1 VVSKESFLND
11 GSKRRFIMAHALSI
25 VGDVLVVSFLVWAI
39 ARFSKDY
46 RQLKE
51 AVARGDSQARPGF
64 YRRAL
69 ILEWAS
75 ALLALV
81 ALGFDIGK
89 LTPGFLEMEHSAIGQ
104 WLSSLSKE
112 VSGTFLAAL
121 VVGIVLGLVIMVV
134 VRLVTKRRG
143 TTRGT
148 NVSSPA
154 SGLRKWLPDFGAFI
168 PTTGR
173 ERWLFA
179 AVALS
184 AGICEEI
191 VYRGWLLFA
200 LNREFA
206 LTGSVALLGAAF
218 LFGLAHSY
226 QGPLGVLS
234 ASLAGVLMC
243 ILYVGTGTLLVPIVL
258 HILIDLRFA
267 LLPSGS
273 APIQQA
279 QPA

>member
-1 VVSKESFLND
+1 MS
-11 GSKRRFIMAHALSI
+11 HAI
-25 VGDVLVVSFLVWAI
+25 VAVGDAVVVLYLVWAI
-39 ARFSKDY
+39 VKFSEDY

-51 AVARGDSQARPGF
+51 AVASGDSEARAGF

-69 ILEWAS
+69 VLEWVS

-81 ALGFDIGK
+81 ALGFDKGK
-89 LTPGFLEMEHSAIGQ
+89 LTPGFLEMERTAIGQ
-104 WLSSLSKE
+104 WLFSLSKE
-112 VSGTFLAAL
+112 MSGTFLAGL
-121 VVGIVLGLVIMVV
+121 VVSIVLGLVIMVV
-134 VRLVTKRRG
+134 IRTVAKRRASSLVPNANSR
-143 TTRGT
+143 RG
-148 NVSSPA
+148 A
-154 SGLRKWLPDFGAFI
+154 LQKWLPDFGAFL
-168 PTTGR
+168 PTTAR

-184 AGICEEI
+184 AGICEEV

-200 LNREFA
+200 LHREFA
-206 LTGSVALLGAAF
+206 LAGSTALLAAAV

-234 ASLAGVLMC
+234 ATLAGALMC
-243 ILYVGTGTLLVPIVL
+243 ILYVGTGSLLVPIVF
-258 HILIDLRFA
+258 HTLIDARFA

-279 QPA
+279 QPV